1 MAIPLPYSYTTSTDI
16 HLSVDPSDL
25 ITPKGSLMLPVLLST
40 SPQVVARKS
49 REIKIKKKDNLPNKI
64 FSKILSCLSKDAS
77 TLHASVNKPVHPLDA
92 YASWIFTIID
102 QQTLEHR
109 QKRNNLDID
118 TMLSTLLT
126 QYPNG
131 QPTVPKLGNMG
142 LA

>member
-1 MAIPLPYSYTTSTDI
+1 
-16 HLSVDPSDL
+16 
-25 ITPKGSLMLPVLLST
+25 MLPVLLST
-40 SPQVVARKS
+40 SPLVARKS
-49 REIKIKKKDNLPNKI
+49 RETIEKTKTKKDNLPIKI

-77 TLHASVNKPVHPLDA
+77 TLHASINKPGHPLDA
-92 YASWIFTIID
+92 YASWIFPIID

-109 QKRNNLDID
+109 QKGNNLDID